1 MDGPVISKC
10 HAVARQQDVDL
21 TQCLSDVM
29 TAREKG
35 LTVPVILMGYN
46 SPFVA
51 HGWEKVASDA
61 VTAGVDGFLVPDC
74 PPEEIDGVAA
84 ALAHRGRAFVPLV
97 TPTATNLDC
106 TVDIARRT
114 GGSMIYVISK
124 PGKTGCSAA
133 GVSDV
138 APRMD
143 EVRRAAGDVPTT
155 IGFGVSTP
163 EHVRAFA
170 PLADGV
176 VVGSALIRALNEGRS
191 PYERRD
197 IARNFVGRLAAA
209 TWAPQAGE
217 F

>member
-1 MDGPVISKC
+1 MQSLLSISFIMAC
-10 HAVARQQDVDL
+10 SSL
-21 TQCLSDVM
+21 
-29 TAREKG
+29 E
-35 LTVPVILMGYN
+35 Y
-46 SPFVA
+46 
-51 HGWEKVASDA
+51 GWDRLADDA

-74 PPEEIDGVAA
+74 PPQEIDGVAA
-84 ALAHRGRAFVPLV
+84 ALAGRGRAFVPLV
-97 TPTATNLDC
+97 TPTTTELDEV
-106 TVDIARRT
+106 VDLAHKT
-114 GGSMIYVISK
+114 GGGMLYVISK

-163 EHVRAFA
+163 EHVRSFA

-176 VVGSALIRALNEGRS
+176 VVGSALIREINKGRS
-191 PYERRD
+191 PYERRN
-197 IARNFVGRLAAA
+197 IARTFVGRLAAA
-209 TWAPQAGE
+209 TWAPRPG

>member
-1 MDGPVISKC
+1 
-10 HAVARQQDVDL
+10 
-21 TQCLSDVM
+21 M

-35 LTVPVILMGYN
+35 LTVPIILMGYDG
-46 SPFVA
+46 PFVE

-61 VTAGVDGFLVPDC
+61 ATAGVDGFLVPDC
-74 PPEEIDGVAA
+74 PPEELDGVTA
-84 ALAHRGRAFVPLV
+84 ALATRGRAFVPLV
-97 TPTATNLDC
+97 TPTTTELDEV
-106 TVDIARRT
+106 VDLAHKT
-114 GGSMIYVISK
+114 GGGMLYVISK

-133 GVSDV
+133 GVEEV

-191 PYERRD
+191 PYERRS
-197 IARNFVGRLAAA
+197 IARSFVGRLAAA
-209 TWAPQAGE
+209 TLL
-217 F
+217 